1 MAKKDNFD
9 FETENKFKFSL
20 DFLDKIKFLNKFTE
34 SQKKLLFFSA
44 ILIVVVVIIC
54 AVLLIVSATGGF
66 SGGNN
71 IGGNIGNGGSNDGGD
86 EGGNTS
92 GGNDLSIYGEITG
105 FAIFAEPYRTNYS
118 VGDSPVYTGLCVI
131 FETTGV
137 GEVYVYYEDDPES
150 FTITGFDSSK
160 PVESQTITVTY
171 GGHSDTFTIKIS
183 PVSTGPARLTSI
195 RLDPAPPLEVPY
207 GYPPD
212 VTNAKIICEYSDGST
227 KTIDLE
233 YENLADYEEDI
244 LAASPGDQVT
254 IKVVYTEKGIT
265 CETSFTVT
273 ITE

>member
-1 MAKKDNFD
+1 MAKRDNFD
-9 FETENKFKFSL
+9 FETESKFKFNL
-20 DFLDKIKFLNKFTE
+20 NFKFLNKFTE

-54 AVLLIVSATGGF
+54 AVLLIVSANGGF

-71 IGGNIGNGGSNDGGD
+71 IGGNIGSGGSGDGSD
-86 EGGNTS
+86 EGGNTG
-92 GGNDLSIYGEITG
+92 GGNDLSIYGEISG
-105 FAIFAEPYRTNYS
+105 FHISIEPKTNYT
-118 VGDSPVYTGLCVI
+118 VGDSPVYTGLCVG
-131 FETTGV
+131 FETTGA
-137 GEVYVYYEDDPES
+137 GTVYVYYEDDPEN

-160 PVESQTITVTY
+160 AVESQTITVTY

-183 PVSTGPARLTSI
+183 PVSTGSAGLTSI
-195 RLDPAPPLEVPY
+195 RLDPAPPVEVPY

-212 VTNAKIICEYSDGST
+212 VTNAKLICEYSDGST

>member
-1 MAKKDNFD
+1 MAKRDNFD
-9 FETENKFKFSL
+9 FETENKFKFNL

-71 IGGNIGNGGSNDGGD
+71 IGGNIGSGGSNDGGD
-86 EGGNTS
+86 EGGS
-92 GGNDLSIYGEITG
+92 EGGNDLSIYGEITG
-105 FAIFAEPYRTNYS
+105 FHISIEPKTNYT
-118 VGDSPVYTGLCVI
+118 VGDSPVYTGLCVG
-131 FETTGV
+131 FETTGA
-137 GEVYVYYEDDPES
+137 GTVYVYYEDDPEN

-160 PVESQTITVTY
+160 AVESQTITVTY
-171 GGHSDTFTIKIS
+171 GGHTDTFTIK
-183 PVSTGPARLTSI
+183 VSKVTSASATLTGI
-195 RLDPAPPLEVPY
+195 RLDPAPPAEVSY

-227 KTIDLE
+227 KTVDLE
-233 YENLADYEEDI
+233 YENLSNYEDDI